1 MSQQTGIS
9 YALLV
14 YLPAGYDQGSTA
26 YPVIYQMDQESRFV
40 RRSTCYAT
48 GVSMRSWQASATWAR
63 AGASSTF
70 EMPGAAACYRLLT
83 LELVPFIVPLCAT
96 IKARSYAGL
105 QMRMQEYGSGHVP
118 MDVHAFGDSLDFI
131 F

>member
-1 MSQQTGIS
+1 
-9 YALLV
+9 
-14 YLPAGYDQGSTA
+14 
-26 YPVIYQMDQESRFV
+26 
-40 RRSTCYAT
+40 
-48 GVSMRSWQASATWAR
+48 
-63 AGASSTF
+63 
-70 EMPGAAACYRLLT
+70 MPGAAACYRLLT